1 MMDISKTT
9 VHFGLALD
17 LSPKSSC
24 VTKLTEPQH
33 RLVEV
38 DVPTVNKDLNVSG
51 EVADADPRRLPV
63 AKALQSCR

>member
-1 MMDISKTT
+1 MMYISKTT
-9 VHFGLALD
+9 VHFGLAFD

-24 VTKLTEPQH
+24 GTKLTEPRH

-38 DVPTVNKDLNVSG
+38 DVTTVNKDLNVSG